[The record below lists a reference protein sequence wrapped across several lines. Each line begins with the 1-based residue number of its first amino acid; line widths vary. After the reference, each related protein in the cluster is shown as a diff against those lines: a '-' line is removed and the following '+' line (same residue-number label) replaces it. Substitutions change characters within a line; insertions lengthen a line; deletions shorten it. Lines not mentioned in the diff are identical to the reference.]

1 MPIPLD
7 PPLTIP
13 AIPERTFD
21 ASWVRNFRVQTSK
34 PNEGTLVIETV
45 PHNTATGETLDAPA
59 QVYQTDLWEVA
70 ANVPAAG
77 IALQAVLAAV
87 PDIIAYIVPDQ
98 ATARKPL

>member
-7 PPLTIP
+7 PPLVIP
-13 AIPERTFD
+13 ATTKRTF
-21 ASWVRNFRVQTSK
+21 ASSWVRNFRVLTSK
-34 PNEGTLVIETV
+34 PSEGTLVIETV
-45 PHNTATGETLDAPA
+45 PHNATTGETLDSPA

-87 PDIIAYIVPDQ
+87 PDIIAYI
-98 ATARKPL
+98 KSK

>member
-7 PPLTIP
+7 PPLIIP
-13 AIPERTFD
+13 ATTKRTF
-21 ASWVRNFRVQTSK
+21 ASSWVRNFRVQTSK

-87 PDIIAYIVPDQ
+87 PDIIAYI
-98 ATARKPL
+98 KSK

>member
-1 MPIPLD
+1 M
-7 PPLTIP
+7 
-13 AIPERTFD
+13 
-21 ASWVRNFRVQTSK
+21 
-34 PNEGTLVIETV
+34 IETV

-87 PDIIAYIVPDQ
+87 PDIIAYI
-98 ATARKPL
+98 KSK